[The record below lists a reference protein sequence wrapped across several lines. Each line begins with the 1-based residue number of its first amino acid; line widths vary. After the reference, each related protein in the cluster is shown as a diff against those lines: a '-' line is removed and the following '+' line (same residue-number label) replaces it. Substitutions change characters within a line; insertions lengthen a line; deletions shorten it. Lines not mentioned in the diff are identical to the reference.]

1 MIASACVL
9 TGGAD
14 PDRDAVTRAAHGKDC
29 FMAARRRAPL
39 ARELPA
45 ELQVAA
51 TNGSI
56 LTDSRGR
63 KYIDFVMG
71 WCVGNFGWR
80 PAAIAKAIERFKGPD
95 YVYPGYAYAPWTE
108 LAQLLASLAPRSL
121 TTCFRATGGSEA
133 VDLALQ
139 AAMIHTRRRAF
150 LSLEGSYHGNSIAGV
165 SIGAS
170 ESRERI
176 KNLLPHCGKIPP
188 PLDAKAMRRIEQ
200 RLKRRDVAA
209 FVMEPISINLGVLI
223 PEKSMIRRLRD
234 LCLRYGTM
242 FIADEVATGFG
253 RTGRLFACEHFD
265 LDPDML
271 CVAKAMSGGLAPIG
285 AVIATAPIA
294 QSMEEH
300 GAFYSTY
307 GWHPR
312 SVAAAIASLRDLKAN
327 RRRLLA
333 CVAEMSEYFRVRL
346 LQLEFDRPAAIRI
359 QGLAIGID
367 VGDEDYADAIH
378 DKCRRNGL
386 LVSTEG
392 STVLLLPSLAIDKR
406 TAARGLDALA
416 RSI

>member
-1 MIASACVL
+1 MP
-9 TGGAD
+9 T
-14 PDRDAVTRAAHGKDC
+14 
-29 FMAARRRAPL
+29 RRRDPL

-80 PAAIAKAIERFKGPD
+80 GPATTKAIEHFKGPD
-95 YVYPGYAYAPWTE
+95 YVYPGYSYAPWTE
-108 LAQLLASLAPRSL
+108 LARLLASLAPRPL

-139 AAMIHTRRRAF
+139 AAMIHTGRRAF
-150 LSLEGSYHGNSIAGV
+150 LSLENSYHGNSLAGL

-170 ESRERI
+170 DSRERI
-176 KNLLPHCGKIPP
+176 KNLLPHCSKIAA
-188 PLDAKAMRRIEQ
+188 PLDTKALRRIEQ

-209 FVMEPISINLGVLI
+209 FVVEPISINLGVLI
-223 PEKSMIRRLRD
+223 PDHDVIRRVRE
-234 LCLRYGTM
+234 LCRRYGTL
-242 FIADEVATGFG
+242 FIADEVACGFG
-253 RTGRLFACEHFD
+253 RTGRVFACDHFG
-265 LDPDML
+265 LDPDLL

-294 QSMEEH
+294 KSMEDND
-300 GAFYSTY
+300 GTFYSTY

-312 SVAAAIASLRDLKAN
+312 SVAAAIATLRDLKSN
-327 RRRLLA
+327 RARLLTG
-333 CVAEMSEYFRVRL
+333 VAEMSEYFRGRL
-346 LQLEFDRPAAIRI
+346 LQLEFEQPAAVRI

-367 VGDEDYADAIH
+367 VGDEDYADTVQE
-378 DKCRRNGL
+378 KCRRNGL

-392 STVLLLPSLAIDKR
+392 STVLLLPSLVIDRR
-406 TAARGLDALA
+406 TAAKGLDILA

>member
-1 MIASACVL
+1 
-9 TGGAD
+9 
-14 PDRDAVTRAAHGKDC
+14 
-29 FMAARRRAPL
+29 MAAGRREPL
-39 ARELPA
+39 ARDLPA

-80 PAAIAKAIERFKGPD
+80 PHATTKAIERFKGPD
-95 YVYPGYAYAPWTE
+95 YVYPGYSYAPWTE
-108 LAQLLASLAPRSL
+108 LARLLASLAPRPL

-133 VDLALQ
+133 VDLAMQ
-139 AAMIHTRRRAF
+139 AAMIHTGRRAF
-150 LSLEGSYHGNSIAGV
+150 LSLEGSYHGNTLAGL

-170 ESRERI
+170 DNREQV
-176 KNLLPHCGKIPP
+176 KNLLPHCGKIAPR
-188 PLDAKAMRRIEQ
+188 LDAKALRRIEH

-223 PEKSMIRRLRD
+223 PEKDAILRVRD
-234 LCLRYGTM
+234 LCRSYGTL
-242 FIADEVATGFG
+242 FIADEVASGFG

-265 LDPDML
+265 LDPDMM

-285 AVIATAPIA
+285 AVIATAPVA
-294 QSMEEH
+294 KSMEEND

-312 SVAAAIASLRDLKAN
+312 SVAAAIATLRDLKAS
-327 RRRLLA
+327 RARLLA
-333 CVAEMSEYFRVRL
+333 AVAEMSEYFRVRL
-346 LQLEFDRPAAIRI
+346 LQLEFDQPAAVRI

-367 VGDEDYADAIH
+367 VGDEDYADRIQE
-378 DKCRRNGL
+378 KCRRNGL

-392 STVLLLPSLAIDKR
+392 STVLLLPSLIVDKR
-406 TAARGLDALA
+406 TAARGLDLLA

>member
-1 MIASACVL
+1 MP
-9 TGGAD
+9 T
-14 PDRDAVTRAAHGKDC
+14 
-29 FMAARRRAPL
+29 RRRKQRVL
-39 ARELPA
+39 ARDQPA
-45 ELQVAA
+45 ELEVAA
-51 TNGSI
+51 TNGS
-56 LTDSRGR
+56 LVTDSRGR

-80 PAAIAKAIERFKGPD
+80 PASIAKAIERFKGPD
-95 YVYPGYAYAPWTE
+95 YIYPGYSYAGWTE
-108 LAQLLASLAPRSL
+108 LARLLASLAPRPL

-139 AAMIHTRRRAF
+139 AAMIHTGRRAF
-150 LSLEGSYHGNSIAGV
+150 LSLEGSYHGNSLGGL

-170 ESRERI
+170 DSGEGIR
-176 KNLLPHCGKIPP
+176 NLLPHCGKIEP
-188 PLDAKAMRRIEQ
+188 PLDGKALRRVEQ

-223 PEKSMIRRLRD
+223 PERDAIRRVRD
-234 LCLRYGTM
+234 LCRRYGTL
-242 FIADEVATGFG
+242 FVADEVASGFG

-265 LDPDML
+265 LDPDLL

-285 AVIATAPIA
+285 AVIATAA
-294 QSMEEH
+294 VAKSMEEKD
-300 GAFYSTY
+300 GVFYSTY

-312 SVAAAIASLRDLKAN
+312 SVAAAIAALRGLKAN
-327 RRRLLA
+327 RARLLA
-333 CVAEMSEYFRVRL
+333 GIAETSEYFRVRL

-392 STVLLLPSLAIDKR
+392 STVLLLPSLVIDKR
-406 TAARGLDALA
+406 TAARGLDILA